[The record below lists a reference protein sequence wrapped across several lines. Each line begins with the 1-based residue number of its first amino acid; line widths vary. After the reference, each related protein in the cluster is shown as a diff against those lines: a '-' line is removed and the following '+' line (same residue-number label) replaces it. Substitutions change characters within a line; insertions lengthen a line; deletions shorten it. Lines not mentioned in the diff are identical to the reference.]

1 MSLLPHWSSQHTSLF
16 HSLTRAPRWLIHA
29 LFSLL
34 KSLSNSLPTFTD
46 VRAFKLTKK
55 IEPKKKKKKPQ
66 KKLSTCSHHY
76 THLPTCF
83 FAYMLSHP
91 SCYPEE
97 LSEFLPKANPR
108 PVDQISFLFASLR
121 ITQLSP
127 TSSDLYLPARKG
139 QIGWKPAPKS
149 GTWNREGVP
158 LTIIWEM
165 SPS

>member
-29 LFSLL
+29 LLSLL

-55 IEPKKKKKKPQ
+55 IEPKKKKKPQ

-121 ITQLSP
+121 ITQAISP
-127 TSSDLYLPARKG
+127 SLQDHSISVQTDVETSPILELGAGGSTLNLTSSSSNHSA
-139 QIGWKPAPKS
+139 
-149 GTWNREGVP
+149 
-158 LTIIWEM
+158 
-165 SPS
+165 